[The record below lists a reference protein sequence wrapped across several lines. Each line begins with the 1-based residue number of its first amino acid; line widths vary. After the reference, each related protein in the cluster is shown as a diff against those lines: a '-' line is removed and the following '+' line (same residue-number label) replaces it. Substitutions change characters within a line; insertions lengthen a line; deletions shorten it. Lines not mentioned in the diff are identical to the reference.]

1 MPISSAL
8 GSSALAPAGLGFR
21 NKIINGAM
29 VIAQRGTAAI
39 TASGADQ
46 FPVDRWGAVNS
57 VGTVTVQQSS
67 TAPAGFSN
75 SVVATVTATGSYS
88 TSGYTALFQRI
99 EGYNVADCAFGTASA
114 KQMTLSFWVRASVTG
129 NYSVSFGNNAGNR
142 WLYRNFTVN
151 AANTW
156 EYKTVQFV
164 GDTSGTWTTDN
175 TTGLSVSFQLG
186 RGTSTDG
193 TENTWSS
200 SVIIS
205 SAGNVDFAANSGAT
219 FYLTGVQLE
228 QNYQPT
234 PFEQRP
240 YGVEL
245 ALCQRYYWQSSTGL
259 TTDAASRH
267 AHFRRIDNYT
277 MIATGHL
284 AFPVTMRAEP
294 TAQIYNG
301 NGIGYADGYG
311 QGQEQYVIFS
321 AEGLSQYGAGQMV
334 KYTSSALT
342 TTAAFTYSAVAT
354 TYWGNYSFSAEL

>member
-1 MPISSAL
+1 
-8 GSSALAPAGLGFR
+8 
-21 NKIINGAM
+21 M

-39 TASGADQ
+39 TTSGTDQ

-200 SVIIS
+200 STIVS

-245 ALCQRYYWQSSTGL
+245 ALCQRYYWRSKANSVYGQVATGSFTSTTNASIVVQPSVPLRTGPNTSGVEYSNMAAGNNYNAPYAITAVAINHSSTTAWGFDCTITGATQHTPAFL
-259 TTDAASRH
+259 QANNNSAG
-267 AHFRRIDNYT
+267 Y
-277 MIATGHL
+277 IA
-284 AFPVTMRAEP
+284 VS
-294 TAQIYNG
+294 
-301 NGIGYADGYG
+301 
-311 QGQEQYVIFS
+311 V
-321 AEGLSQYGAGQMV
+321 
-334 KYTSSALT
+334 
-342 TTAAFTYSAVAT
+342 
-354 TYWGNYSFSAEL
+354 EL